1 MLGWALEVSN
11 KNLGLQTLQVPLPN
25 SMSFLSF
32 NSNLQLKP
40 AANVCCKDCFSY
52 KWATNKTRGPLL
64 SMGHPGCFIGILVMV
79 YHNPW
84 GNIIVY
90 TLKTSKNQGRCFHCS
105 NKHGPCS
112 NHRSSCSSFLLSRYL
127 ANMKLP
133 GLSRS
138 GGLSHVCFFFILF
151 MLSCKLKS
159 FWNSGHSTKPKTT
172 CCNSCEIMERPRAF
186 FCWENWRLPAAEEP
200 WRVAKST
207 ALYPFYL
214 YTPLMHT
221 CGMFPIFVFG
231 IHVSLS
237 TLQSSKLSILLT
249 MMNIM
254 KLMTRMNRII
264 IIIIIITTDH
274 PYKPLRWPG
283 RCDHQRGAV
292 FRWWWLCYPP
302 GCHERKYP

>member
-1 MLGWALEVSN
+1 
-11 KNLGLQTLQVPLPN
+11 
-25 SMSFLSF
+25 
-32 NSNLQLKP
+32 
-40 AANVCCKDCFSY
+40 
-52 KWATNKTRGPLL
+52 
-64 SMGHPGCFIGILVMV
+64 
-79 YHNPW
+79 
-84 GNIIVY
+84 
-90 TLKTSKNQGRCFHCS
+90 
-105 NKHGPCS
+105 
-112 NHRSSCSSFLLSRYL
+112 
-127 ANMKLP
+127 MKLP

-151 MLSCKLKS
+151 MLSCKFKS
-159 FWNSGHSTKPKTT
+159 FLNSGHSTKPETT

-221 CGMFPIFVFG
+221 CGMFPVFVFG

-249 MMNIM
+249 MMKIM

-264 IIIIIITTDH
+264 IIIIIIIIITDH
-274 PYKPLRWPG
+274 PYKPGRPWRKNLQPLENKFKGFTPTNPWKKNLIPWKRNLSTERLPPRCIRKTCYVIRSQFIEFWDQRTKALHDHRTREPQDQRTRGPQDQRTTGPEDHRTRGPNNQRTRGPKDQTARGPQGQRSLNFFSRGCKYFFQGTWIFFPG
-283 RCDHQRGAV
+283 NVNFFSSIIPMA
-292 FRWWWLCYPP
+292 W
-302 GCHERKYP
+302 